1 MILCQLCSTK
11 IFKIAIDYLKNIL
24 YYVVMFIRIVQH
36 KSAKKTYRH
45 IQIAESYRD
54 PDKGNSPR
62 TRILHKLGA
71 LEDLG
76 DEQIMR
82 LAEGLMRAIGKE
94 LDRPEL
100 KNAKDFGQVYAV
112 QAVWNKLG
120 LSKALE
126 RAGISGEANTDFC
139 VMVRWLVFNRLC
151 DPCSKLALLDWTK
164 GIFAPETAE
173 LSYHSLLRAMD
184 RLIASKEKLEPLI
197 AKAILD
203 PNEPV
208 DMVFYDIT
216 STYFEGDKSI
226 QDDDLRR
233 HGYSRDHRQD
243 RRQVVI
249 GMVMTRRGI
258 PLCHHV
264 FPGNTVDKTTVAQVV
279 SDLKSRFKLERV
291 IFVGDRG
298 MLSDSNL
305 THLMEE
311 GLDMIVAHPV
321 RGSAL
326 AQEVIQNLKKQVD
339 PACADEQFHEDV
351 RKGVRFIMAYSP
363 DIAEQSKVTRQKR
376 LEKADAW
383 LKPILERLDKPG
395 NRGRKATPQ
404 GTYDR
409 IRDYLRDHHLLHWY
423 QVELANGTLS
433 LKKNRK
439 ALNWETTVDGVLL
452 LETSDMVIPA
462 QDIVK
467 HYKELAEVER
477 GWRSLKSTLQ
487 LRPVHHWT
495 DQRIRAHIFICVIA
509 LQLERWMRNKLQ
521 AIPIS
526 VGKAMQALQQIKV
539 GELCFGEKT
548 TLMLTSLTPE
558 HKEVLKKLGVAQP
571 TTAHLLTM

>member
-1 MILCQLCSTK
+1 
-11 IFKIAIDYLKNIL
+11 
-24 YYVVMFIRIVQH
+24 MFIRIVQH

-62 TRILHKLGA
+62 TRILHKLGT

-76 DEQIMR
+76 EEQILR
-82 LAEGLMRAIGKE
+82 LAEGLMKTIGKE
-94 LDRPEL
+94 LDQPEL
-100 KNAKDFGQVYAV
+100 KNAKDFGHVYAV
-112 QAVWNKLG
+112 QAVWNTLG

-126 RAGISGEANTDFC
+126 RAGISGETNTDFC
-139 VMVRWLVFNRLC
+139 LMVRWLVFNRLC
-151 DPCSKLALLDWTK
+151 DPCSKLALLDWAK
-164 GIFAPETAE
+164 SIFAPETE
-173 LSYHSLLRAMD
+173 DLSYHNLLRAMD
-184 RLIASKEKLEPLI
+184 RLIAIKEKLEPLL
-197 AKAILD
+197 AKTLLD

-226 QDDDLRR
+226 QEDDLRR

-249 GMVMTRRGI
+249 GMVMTRGGI
-258 PLCHHV
+258 PLCHHT
-264 FPGNTVDKTTVAQVV
+264 FPGNTVDKTTVEQVV
-279 SDLKSRFKLERV
+279 SDLKSRFKLGRV

-305 THLMEE
+305 GFLMEE
-311 GLDMIVAHPV
+311 GLEMIVAHPV
-321 RGSAL
+321 RRNAL
-326 AQEVIQNLKKQVD
+326 AQEVIQNLKKQINPD
-339 PACADEQFHEDV
+339 CADEQFHEDI
-351 RKGVRFIMAYSP
+351 RADVRFIMAYSP
-363 DIAEQSKVTRQKR
+363 EIAQQSKETRQKR

-383 LKPILERLDKPG
+383 LKPILKRLDKPG

-404 GTYDR
+404 GAYDR
-409 IRDYLRDHHLLHWY
+409 IRDYLRDHRLLHWY
-423 QVELANGTLS
+423 QLELINGTLS

-439 ALNWETTVDGVLL
+439 ALNWEAAVDGVLL
-452 LETSDMVIPA
+452 LETSDMSLPA
-462 QDIVK
+462 PDIVK

-495 DQRIRAHIFICVIA
+495 EQRIRAHIFICVIA

-521 AIPIS
+521 SIPLS
-526 VGKAMQALQQIKV
+526 VSKCMQVLQYIKV
-539 GELCFGEKT
+539 GELCFGEITK
-548 TLMLTSLTPE
+548 LMLTTLTPE
-558 HKEVLKKLGVAQP
+558 QKAILQKLGVAQP
-571 TTAHLLTM
+571 TTAHLQ